1 MQTETE
7 LIGKRA
13 RSALSKDFVGET
25 VIPGEDGYDAARRVW
40 NATADKYPAI
50 VAFCESAAD
59 VSAAVRM
66 AQKIGVP
73 LSVRG
78 GGHQVAGLSV
88 CDDGVLIDLSRM
100 NAVDAFADGSPTRA
114 GGGCLLGQVDS
125 ANAKVGRITPA
136 GVVSHTG
143 LGGLALGG
151 GVGWTFRNFGLT
163 CDNIVG
169 AEVVTANGDIVYAGE
184 GGDTELL
191 WALKGGGGNFG
202 AVTEFELKT
211 YPLVD
216 VILGQAVFAL
226 EDLPRAIEHYVN
238 VMAAAPD
245 ELTAICITCLA
256 PPLPGVPKSMIGQ
269 PSVMINA
276 VWSGEDLEAG
286 YAPVRKLVEGAAPTV
301 VTVERMPYIAV
312 QTMQDHLHPHGRSNY
327 NKSRYLDRVD
337 ADTIKAMYTAAEG
350 LPGIHCQIEIL
361 RLGGAAARVAVDATA
376 FAHRSAGYILNI
388 VAAWTEVEQ
397 TDVSIAWARNVYSS
411 MDAFGSEAGYINF
424 IENEPDRANSV
435 YPPATYAR
443 LQALKTRLDP
453 NGVFSGNVPIE
464 PLAS

>member
-1 MQTETE
+1 MQAPTDLVGT
-7 LIGKRA
+7 RA
-13 RSALSKDFVGET
+13 RAALPADFTGQT
-25 VIPGEDGYDAARRVW
+25 VIPSESGYDAARRVW

-50 VAFCESAAD
+50 VVFCESASD

-66 AQKIGVP
+66 AQEIGVP

-78 GGHQVAGLSV
+78 GGHQVAGLAV
-88 CDDGVLIDLSRM
+88 CDDGVLIDLSRI
-100 NAVDAFADGSPTRA
+100 NEVIASADGSPTLA
-114 GGGCLLGQVDS
+114 GGGCLLGQVDA

-202 AVTEFELKT
+202 AVTRFELKT
-211 YPLVD
+211 YPLAD

-226 EDLPRAIEHYVN
+226 RDLPRAIEHYVR
-238 VMAAAPD
+238 VMADAPD

-256 PPLPGVPKSMIGQ
+256 PPLPGVPKEMIGQ

-286 YAPVRKLVEGAAPTV
+286 FAPVRELVEGAAPTV
-301 VTVERMPYIAV
+301 VTVDRMPYIAV
-312 QTMQDHLHPHGRSNY
+312 QTMQDHLHPHGRRNY

-337 ADTIKAMYTAAEG
+337 AETIKAMYAAAKG

-361 RLGGAAARVAVDATA
+361 RLGGAAERVAVDATA

-388 VAAWTEVEQ
+388 VAAWTDAEQ
-397 TDVSIAWARNVYSS
+397 TDASIAWARRVYSS
-411 MDAFGSEAGYINF
+411 MDPFGSDAGYINF
-424 IENEPDRANSV
+424 IDDEPGRVSSV

-443 LQALKTRLDP
+443 LRALKTRLDP
-453 NGVFSGNVPIE
+453 NKVFSGNVPIE
-464 PLAS
+464 PLD